1 MKVNNIFSHDEGVSK
16 LPCSQIH
23 DIFFTRKPT
32 KTIIELVAQP
42 DIGRVSRH
50 LCTVQVV
57 WVGQEVV
64 DFVVGE
70 RVVPQKRDLV
80 PV

>member
-23 DIFFTRKPT
+23 DVFSLESQRKSI
-32 KTIIELVAQP
+32 KELVAQP
-42 DIGRVSRH
+42 DIGRVSGH

-57 WVGQEVV
+57 RVGQEVV

>member
-1 MKVNNIFSHDEGVSK
+1 M
-16 LPCSQIH
+16 
-23 DIFFTRKPT
+23 IFFSLESQRKSI
-32 KTIIELVAQP
+32 KELVARP

>member
-1 MKVNNIFSHDEGVSK
+1 MV
-16 LPCSQIH
+16 
-23 DIFFTRKPT
+23 
-32 KTIIELVAQP
+32 QP
-42 DIGRVSRH
+42 DIGRVSGH